1 MKIHHI
7 FDDKNLL
14 YVSSSPKDMNQKVN
28 FDLSNL
34 SIESTKQIT
43 KKMNFRLNVQ
53 KNRQKTCTKYLG
65 LKKFFHALVGCDFNF
80 DNVKFDLRKLSGFKY
95 ILQLLN
101 ICLVFK

>member
-28 FDLSNL
+28 FDLLNL
-34 SIESTKQIT
+34 SVESRKQIT
-43 KKMNFRLNVQ
+43 KKMNFRLNG
-53 KNRQKTCTKYLG
+53 KKIRQKTCTKYLG
-65 LKKFFHALVGCDFNF
+65 LKKFFHTLMGCDFNF

-101 ICLVFK
+101 MCLVFK